1 MAAFTGTS
9 SKSNVL
15 LPPGGVKL
23 VDMGIARLLSPEA
36 LTATLTLR
44 GTARYISPEQARG
57 DAVDS
62 RADLYSLG
70 CVQFEMLVGRPPFE
84 GDLSALSYAHAHT
97 PAPRVRSMDP
107 SVPAPLDELVAALLE
122 KDPADRPQSGADVR
136 TSLDPAMRQTGA
148 TRTVPIER
156 VPREPTRR
164 LPVLERVRRA
174 RSVSPAILIAPRA
187 FSASSCSSRRSP
199 ARVRTAGQR
208 SLAVAASGRLAH
220 DGAAL
225 AAEGRRIVGAGGSR
239 RARSRAASARKS
251 VTRSMRSSA
260 SSTRT
265 GTYRS
270 PLRRWM
276 TSGRKCSKRSRRAKS
291 PPQLGALI
299 DEALLRLREA
309 LGAEQ

>member
-1 MAAFTGTS
+1 MRPLRVAMRMLRYRTAAL
-9 SKSNVL
+9 L
-15 LPPGGVKL
+15 LPFF
-23 VDMGIARLLSPEA
+23 LL
-36 LTATLTLR
+36 
-44 GTARYISPEQARG
+44 G
-57 DAVDS
+57 
-62 RADLYSLG
+62 
-70 CVQFEMLVGRPPFE
+70 
-84 GDLSALSYAHAHT
+84 

-122 KDPADRPQSGADVR
+122 KDPADRPQSGANVR

-225 AAEGRRIVGAGGSR
+225 AAEGRRIVGAGGR
-239 RARSRAASARKS
+239 RARGGS
-251 VTRSMRSSA
+251 
-260 SSTRT
+260 
-265 GTYRS
+265 GE
-270 PLRRWM
+270 RRDRG
-276 TSGRKCSKRSRRAKS
+276 GRGHGRHRRGNQS
-291 PPQLGALI
+291 Q
-299 DEALLRLREA
+299 DR
-309 LGAEQ
+309 